1 LVLQNND
8 KIAKHQS
15 GGIYKTV
22 SFFLLTPYERPSR
35 KIYVVLL
42 LIFAMTNPQRLE
54 VLNSM
59 KKTLFVLGLVAIMAG
74 ASAFATTPLGGLA
87 IDLSPAGD
95 VLVCAGDN
103 RVMYIMDAAKME
115 VTKRIWLG
123 VDAVNLKF
131 NGQGS
136 NLVIED
142 TDGTLHLLD
151 SKSWQPYKRQP
162 KAQQMTTAG
171 SVDLAAGLNPDYNGH
186 IIRFLSMTDLSDKGQ
201 ITFPKTEKVQ
211 SFGLNAKGDRLAVL
225 MESVDDPTEPKG
237 EKPPADLK
245 DLALDEFRLKNDGKT
260 AVLKVF
266 AAPDGKTISEQK
278 LYYSAGSNG
287 SRLFFQA
294 DSVLVVN
301 YTNLNA
307 VIDPK
312 GAVTLFKLGNSYNYG
327 LGFSNDHS
335 ILLSGG
341 LSDGIYTKIDG
352 LAQVRFQP
360 DRMAGWPEY
369 FKSFTIA
376 GDGTAYGAT
385 SGYRVIKIKP
395 GGIFEKS
402 VPVF

>member
-1 LVLQNND
+1 MKASL
-8 KIAKHQS
+8 
-15 GGIYKTV
+15 
-22 SFFLLTPYERPSR
+22 PS
-35 KIYVVLL
+35 
-42 LIFAMTNPQRLE
+42 
-54 VLNSM
+54 
-59 KKTLFVLGLVAIMAG
+59 LFVGLGLMAA

-87 IDLSPAGD
+87 VDLSPTGD
-95 VLVCAGDN
+95 VLACAGDN
-103 RVMYIMDAAKME
+103 RVLYVMDAAKME

-131 NGQGS
+131 NSQGS
-136 NLVIED
+136 KLVIED
-142 TDGTLHLLD
+142 TDGTLHLID
-151 SKSWQPYKRQP
+151 SKSWLPYKRQP
-162 KAQQMTTAG
+162 KAQQMTTAC

-186 IIRFLSMTDLSDKGQ
+186 IIRFVSMIDLSDKGQ

-266 AAPDGKTISEQK
+266 TAPDGKTISEQK

-287 SRLFFQA
+287 CRLFFQA

-369 FKSFTIA
+369 FKSFAIA